1 MESVIPYICKVI
13 LIIESS
19 ADFPSVAICDATG
32 KLCFEEVV
40 HVPQSHSEKLPV
52 LVQNALNFI
61 ENSNAELKAVAVNSG
76 PGSYTGLRI
85 GVSLAKGICYAKHV
99 PLIAVDG
106 LQAMGQFVLEK
117 HPLIEVVFAMI
128 DARRDEVFMKKIYR
142 NQGSTDIEAT
152 ILVEHL
158 YDENWSHVAFVGN
171 SNEKALRLLNV
182 QVGAEDLGPL
192 ASQMIAMA
200 STKFQDE
207 SFENVA
213 YFEPFYLKDFVPGVS
228 KKFAV

>member
-1 MESVIPYICKVI
+1 MGSVIPYICKVI

-40 HVPQSHSEKLPV
+40 NVPQSHSEKLPV

-61 ENSNAELKAVAVNSG
+61 ENSNAVLKAVAVNSG

-85 GVSLAKGICYAKHV
+85 GASLAKGICYAKHV

-106 LQAMGQFVLEK
+106 LQAMGQFVLK
-117 HPLIEVVFAMI
+117 QHPSIEAVFAMI
-128 DARRDEVFMKKIYR
+128 DARRDEVFIKKIYR
-142 NQGSTDIEAT
+142 NRVSTAIEAV

-158 YDENWSHVAFVGN
+158 FEENWGQVAFVGN
-171 SNEKALRLLNV
+171 SNDKALRLLNV
-182 QVGAEDLGPL
+182 QIADTVLGPL
-192 ASQMIAMA
+192 ASQMIELA
-200 STKFQDE
+200 STKFQNE